1 MKMHELDT
9 TGWNAFPF
17 EVDGNKF
24 ISKIAPES
32 PFMSRIKVLPAG
44 VFEQM
49 NREAVLELV
58 GKNLSREY
66 MVSKIYQINS
76 GASHAVI
83 ELDGE

>member
-9 TGWNAFPF
+9 EGWNVFPF

-24 ISKIAPES
+24 ISKISPTS
-32 PFMSRIKVLPAG
+32 PFMKSIAKLPAG
-44 VFEQM
+44 VFESM
-49 NREAVLELV
+49 NRDAVLDLV

-66 MVSKIYQINS
+66 IISKLYHINQD
-76 GASHAVI
+76 ATHAVI

>member
-32 PFMSRIKVLPAG
+32 PFMKSIVKLPAG
-44 VFEQM
+44 VFESM
-49 NREAVLELV
+49 NRAAVLDLV

-66 MVSKIYQINS
+66 MISKIYHVNA
-76 GASHAVI
+76 GATHAVI

>member
-17 EVDGNKF
+17 EVEGVNF
-24 ISKIAPES
+24 VSKISPSS
-32 PFMSRIKVLPAG
+32 PFLSKIKTLPAG
-44 VFEQM
+44 VFESM
-49 NREAVLELV
+49 NRDAVLDLV

-66 MVSKIYQINS
+66 MVSKIYHVNA

-83 ELDGE
+83 ELAGE